1 MAGSSNFITF
11 FILSISV
18 CVKQCL
24 CANFLVGRHFQV
36 THPVD
41 DLSEKQLSKYG
52 KLENMT
58 HLRDAVKNILI
69 PRVAGTKGHVRV
81 RDYISHSIQDM
92 GWSFEWDEFYQ
103 CPAILGI
110 VHFHTIIATLKP
122 HADRYLVLTCHY
134 DSRFGEHTTFLGAIH
149 AVPCAMLLNIA
160 KVLQNELQQFRRKEL
175 SLMFIFFDGH
185 EPPQFYDGDRFPFGA
200 RNLARRWAEYGT
212 LNKLDMLISLDM
224 IGLDDT
230 TFRSFFANTNEW
242 FDRFTAL
249 EERLSFA
256 NKLYRCRKPKHYFE
270 PDPLHDYFFKGD
282 HTPFKEQSVP
292 ILHLTPERHPR
303 VWHTKEDNES
313 KIDYEATED
322 ISRIIR
328 LFIMEYLLSGINKKN
343 KCKAR

>member
-18 CVKQCL
+18 CVKQCF
-24 CANFLVGRHFQV
+24 CADFLVGRHFQV
-36 THPVD
+36 THPID

-69 PRVAGTKGHVRV
+69 PRVAGTTENARV

-92 GWSFEWDEFYQ
+92 GWSFEWDEFYKSL
-103 CPAILGI
+103 PSLGT
-110 VHFHTIIATLKP
+110 VHIHNIIATLKP

-185 EPPQFYDGDRFPFGA
+185 EPPQFYDGTRFPYGA
-200 RNLARRWAEYGT
+200 RRLARRWELDRT
-212 LNKLDMLISLDM
+212 LNKLDILVSLDM
-224 IGLDDT
+224 IGLADT
-230 TFRSFFANTNEW
+230 TFHSFFANTDEW
-242 FDRFTAL
+242 FHRFTAL

-270 PDPLHDYFFKGD
+270 TDSIRPHRLKGD
-282 HTPFKEQSVP
+282 HTPFIEKDVP
-292 ILHLTPERHPR
+292 ILHLSPKQHPS
-303 VWHTKEDNES
+303 VWYTEEDNES

-328 LFIMEYLLSGINKKN
+328 LFIMEYLLSDINK
-343 KCKAR
+343 